1 VARQASL
8 QLEVVGTITDNR
20 CCAPRLSADGSH
32 VMNTVRRL
40 IYGEVLAAIAL
51 VAVGFLALFFF
62 FDLIDELQYIG
73 RNNGVSSAS
82 DVYETRHA
90 LLYVA
95 LLIPNHLYELL
106 PISVLIGTI
115 FVMARLAQS
124 SEYTILRTSG
134 LGPWRALK
142 LLLGLGA
149 FFVALSFAV
158 GDYVAPAS
166 ERLAQ
171 LLKGRYQD
179 KITVGQTGAWLKEK
193 KANSSYIVNVKE
205 LLPTNGM
212 RGVQIFE
219 FNAKGLITS
228 TTQAPLATFLDRQ
241 TWSLQSP
248 VRTDFLVPSTPD
260 ATVAASAAQTGG
272 RVTRTTQATAT
283 WQTELSP
290 EMVSVAL
297 LKPERMGTIDLYNY
311 VRHLDA
317 NGQTAQRY
325 EIEFWKKVFYPLS
338 CFVMVMLARPFA
350 YLHFRSGGIAG
361 YVFAGVMIG
370 ISFFLLN
377 NVFGYIGNLRSWTPW
392 LAAATPGLIY
402 MTVSLGAFG
411 WLVLRR

>member
-1 VARQASL
+1 
-8 QLEVVGTITDNR
+8 
-20 CCAPRLSADGSH
+20 
-32 VMNTVRRL
+32 MNTVRRL

-51 VAVGFLALFFF
+51 VAIGFLALFFF

-73 RNNGVSSAS
+73 RNNGVGSAS
-82 DVYETRHA
+82 EVYKIRHA

-134 LGPWRALK
+134 LGPWRALR
-142 LLLGLGA
+142 LLLTLGA
-149 FFVALSFAV
+149 FFVVLSFVV

-171 LLKGRYQD
+171 LLKGQYQD
-179 KITVGQTGAWLKEK
+179 KITVGKTGAWLKEK
-193 KANSSYIVNVKE
+193 KADSSYIVNVKE
-205 LLPTNGM
+205 LTPTNAM

-219 FNAKGLITS
+219 FNAKGLITA
-228 TTQAPLATFLDRQ
+228 TTQAPLATFVDNK
-241 TWSLQSP
+241 TWSLEDS
-248 VRTDFLVPSTPD
+248 VRTDFLVPTASDTTPMGVST
-260 ATVAASAAQTGG
+260 QTLAK
-272 RVTRTTQATAT
+272 VTRTTQAKSE
-283 WQTELSP
+283 WQTELSL

-338 CFVMVMLARPFA
+338 CFVMVMLALPFA
-350 YLHFRSGGIAG
+350 YLHFRSSGIAG
-361 YVFAGVMIG
+361 YVFAGVLIG

-392 LAAATPGLIY
+392 LAAATPSLIY
-402 MTVSLGAFG
+402 MTISLGAFG
-411 WLVLRR
+411 WLVFQR